1 MTTLERIQP
10 YVEQIFD
17 DDDVRANVARM
28 TANLRAARKRA
39 ASRKGVRQAAED
51 PGVRARLVD
60 GARAGRAA
68 VLAIREAPQKRQSP
82 KRQSPWPRRV
92 RLVLAMAAAAGA
104 GVAYQSRRAHPAA

>member
-82 KRQSPWPRRV
+82 WPRRV